1 MGKKRG
7 KGGNGVKQ
15 RTQSFEQYMLNQTL
29 NKFKGYIDSTVKQEV
44 MSIAHQ
50 QKQLLENLYIR
61 IRVLEELLMS
71 KFDEVDKEY
80 LAERITEIEDTTEGY
95 TIIPETVEEGDRV
108 RVSIA
113 TKSKDQE
120 DFQGESRIMVD
131 NVGSGQ
137 NIGKELEGAML
148 GMKAGETKEFQF
160 GQDEN
165 MTAKI
170 VMNKV
175 SRRPKPPEPKK
186 EENQETQDASKDEG
200 QQDRSPE
207 AGQSV

>member
-7 KGGNGVKQ
+7 QGGRSGKQ
-15 RTQSFEQYMLNQTL
+15 PAQSFEQYMLSQTL

-61 IRVLEELLMS
+61 IRVLEELLMA
-71 KFDEVDKEY
+71 KFEEVDKEY

-95 TIIPETVEEGDRV
+95 TIVPEVVEEGDRV

-113 TKSKDQE
+113 TKAEEQE
-120 DFQGESRIMVD
+120 DFQGESRIMID

-137 NIGKELEGAML
+137 NIGKELESNMI
-148 GMKAGETKEFQF
+148 GMKAGETKEFKF
-160 GQDEN
+160 GQDEK
-165 MTAKI
+165 MTAK
-170 VMNKV
+170 VKMNKV

-186 EENQETQDASKDEG
+186 EEKQETQDASKDAG

-207 AGQSV
+207 AGQGV